1 MPFNLSVQPPHR
13 PRRRKSI
20 MLRLFGFLFTAG
32 VIVFLTVAAAAA
44 YILWQFSQDLP
55 DYEALANYEPKVM
68 SRLHANDGR
77 LIAEY
82 AREDRLYVPV
92 ETVPDLAVHAFISA
106 EDKNFFE
113 HGGIDLPAILRAV
126 IVNIQNYQAGRRLVG
141 ASTIT
146 QQVAKNFLLSS
157 ERSIERKVKEAML
170 AIRMER
176 AFDKPKIL
184 ELYLNE
190 IYFGMGSYG
199 IAAASLNY
207 FAKELH
213 EMEIHEAAYLA
224 ALPKAPNNY
233 HPFRDTER
241 AIARRNW
248 VIDQMQDNGYVTA
261 EQAEAAKA
269 KGLSVTPRPFR
280 GNTFAG
286 EYFAEEVRR
295 TLATRYGEEGLY
307 GGGLSVRTTLDPDL
321 QVQARKALREGLVA
335 YDRRHGWRGA
345 VDTIDVAGDWGKVL
359 AERDVPGDIE
369 PWRLAVILEVSEDK
383 AVAGLRPTRTRS
395 AGLADERRQ
404 VTIPFAEIEWA
415 REQVMKRGVGQPGPK
430 VSAATEVLS
439 VGDIVYIAPPKAG
452 DEETAQ
458 DEQAAQDE
466 QTAQARDAEV
476 KEIAGH
482 RVRPDAREGW
492 RLMQIPEVGGAL
504 TVMDPHT
511 GRVLAHV
518 GGFSFDLSQFDRGIQ
533 ALRQPGSAFKP
544 FVYTAALD
552 NGYTPSSIVLDA
564 PIAIE
569 QEGEQGLWR
578 PKNYGDKFYGPST
591 LRLGVE
597 KSRNLMTVRLAQDVG
612 MPIIEEYARRFGIYD
627 DLLPVL
633 SMALGAGETSLMRM
647 VAAYSMLVNGG
658 NRITPTLIDRIQ
670 NRYGETIWRHDQ
682 RECAGCDAEA
692 WLGQNEPELIDNR
705 ERVIDAMTAYQVVSI
720 LEGVVKR
727 GTGYRAKKI
736 GKPVAGKTGTTNEEK
751 DAWFIGFAPDLAA
764 GVFVGFDTPQ
774 PMGRGETGGGVASPI
789 FTDFMQSALA
799 DKPAVP
805 FRQPEGIKLIRV
817 NAKTGLRAQDGDQDV
832 IMEAFK
838 PGNEPPDPF
847 SYVGYP
853 SAFAPGSE
861 GENPRPE
868 AGGLY

>member
-1 MPFNLSVQPPHR
+1 MPFNLSVQPPQR

-32 VIVFLTVAAAAA
+32 VIVFLAGSAVAA
-44 YILWQFSQDLP
+44 YVLWQFSQDLP

-68 SRLHANDGR
+68 TRLHANDGR

-82 AREDRLYVPV
+82 AREERLYVPV
-92 ETVPDLAVHAFISA
+92 ETVPDMVVTAFLSA

-113 HGGIDLPAILRAV
+113 HGGIDLPSIMRAV
-126 IVNIQNYQAGRRLVG
+126 VVNIQNYRAGRRLVG

-146 QQVAKNFLLSS
+146 QQVAKNFLLSN
-157 ERSIERKVKEAML
+157 ERSLERKVKEAML

-176 AFDKPKIL
+176 AFDKGKIL

-207 FAKELH
+207 FGKELH
-213 EMEIHEAAYLA
+213 ELEVHEAAYLA

-241 AIARRNW
+241 AIGRRNW
-248 VIDQMQDNGYVTA
+248 VIDQMQENGHITA

-269 KGLSVTPRPFR
+269 RGLEVNPRPFR
-280 GNTFAG
+280 GNVFAG

-295 TLATRYGEEGLY
+295 TLVARYGEEGLY
-307 GGGLSVRTTLDPDL
+307 GGGLSVRTTLDPEL
-321 QVQARKALREGLVA
+321 QVMARKALREGLVA
-335 YDRRHGWRGA
+335 YDRRHGYRGP
-345 VDTIDVAGDWGKVL
+345 VNTIDPSGDWGEKL
-359 AERDVPGDIE
+359 AELDVLGDIE
-369 PWRLAVILEVSEDK
+369 PWRMAVVLEVSDEQ
-383 AVAGLRPTRTRS
+383 AVAGLRPRRTRTG
-395 AGLADERRQ
+395 ALEEMRRT
-404 VTIPFAEIEWA
+404 VSVPFEEIEWA
-415 REQVMKRGVGQPGPK
+415 RPQVQKGDVRTRGAK
-430 VSAATEVLS
+430 VSSATEVLS
-439 VGDIVYIAPPKAG
+439 VGDVVYLAPPQAG
-452 DEETAQ
+452 DEAESA
-458 DEQAAQDE
+458 EGEAAE
-466 QTAQARDAEV
+466 GEAAEV
-476 KEIAGH
+476 KEIAGF
-482 RVRPDAREGW
+482 RVRPGAKDGW
-492 RLMQIPEVGGAL
+492 RLMQVPEVGGAL

-518 GGFSFDLSQFDRGIQ
+518 GGFSFDKSQFDRGIQ

-544 FVYTAALD
+544 FVYAAALD

-569 QEGEQGLWR
+569 QPGEQGLWR
-578 PKNYGDKFYGPST
+578 PKNYGDRFYGPST
-591 LRLGVE
+591 LRLGIE

-612 MPIIEEYARRFGIYD
+612 MPIIREYARRFGVYE
-627 DLLPVL
+627 DLMPVL
-633 SMALGAGETSLMRM
+633 SMALGAGETTLMRM
-647 VAAYSMLVNGG
+647 VAGYSMLVNGG
-658 NRITPTLIDRIQ
+658 NKITPTMIDRIQ
-670 NRYGETIWRHDQ
+670 NRYGETIWKHDQ
-682 RECAGCDAEA
+682 RECVRCQAEA
-692 WLGQNEPELIDNR
+692 WLGQDEPRLIDNR
-705 ERVIDAMTAYQVVSI
+705 ERVIDAMTAYQMVSI

-727 GTGYRAKKI
+727 GTGYRAQKV
-736 GKPVAGKTGTTNEEK
+736 GKPVAGKTGTTNDER
-751 DAWFIGFAPDLAA
+751 DAWFVGFAPDMAA

-789 FTDFMQSALA
+789 FTDFMQMALA

-805 FRQPEGIKLIRV
+805 FRAPEGIKLIRV
-817 NAKTGLRAQDGDQDV
+817 NAKTGLRAQAGDENV

-853 SAFAPGSE
+853 SAFAPGAE
-861 GENPRPE
+861 GEGPRPE

>member
-1 MPFNLSVQPPHR
+1 MPFNLSMQPPQR
-13 PRRRKSI
+13 PKRRKSI

-32 VIVFLTVAAAAA
+32 VIVFLAVAGVAA

-68 SRLHANDGR
+68 TRLHANDGR

-82 AREDRLYVPV
+82 AREERLYVPV
-92 ETVPDLAVHAFISA
+92 ETVPDVAVNAFLSA

-113 HGGIDLPAILRAV
+113 HGGIDLPAIMRAV
-126 IVNIQNYQAGRRLVG
+126 VTNIRNYMNNRRLVG

-146 QQVAKNFLLSS
+146 QQVAKNFLLSN
-157 ERSIERKVKEAML
+157 ERSLERKIKEAML

-176 AFDKPKIL
+176 AFDKGKIL

-207 FAKELH
+207 FGKELH
-213 EMEIHEAAYLA
+213 ELEIHEAAYLA

-248 VIDQMQDNGYVTA
+248 VIDQMRENGHITA
-261 EQAEAAKA
+261 EQADAAQA
-269 KGLSVTPRPFR
+269 RGLEVNPRPFR
-280 GNTFAG
+280 GNVFAG

-295 TLATRYGEEGLY
+295 TLVARYGEEGLY
-307 GGGLSVRTTLDPDL
+307 GGGLSVRTTLDPEL

-335 YDRRHGWRGA
+335 YDRRHGYRGPVA
-345 VDTIDVAGDWGKVL
+345 TIDPAGDWGAKL
-359 AERDVPGDIE
+359 AERDVLGDIE
-369 PWRLAVILEVSEDK
+369 PWRMAVVLEVTDEQ
-383 AVAGLRPTRTRS
+383 AVAGLRPRRTKTGDLEETRR
-395 AGLADERRQ
+395 E
-404 VTIPFAEIEWA
+404 VTVPFAEIEWA
-415 REQVMKRGVGQPGPK
+415 REQVVKGDVRTRGPK
-430 VSAATEVLS
+430 VSSATEVLS
-439 VGDIVYIAPPKAG
+439 VGDVVYLAPPRAG
-452 DEETAQ
+452 EDADAAEG
-458 DEQAAQDE
+458 QA
-466 QTAQARDAEV
+466 AEV
-476 KEIAGH
+476 KEIGGF
-482 RVRPDAREGW
+482 RVRPGAADGW
-492 RLMQIPEVGGAL
+492 RLMQVPDVGGAL

-518 GGFSFDLSQFDRGIQ
+518 GGFSFDKSQFDRGIQ

-564 PIAIE
+564 PIAVE
-569 QEGEQGLWR
+569 QPGEQGLWR

-612 MPIIEEYARRFGIYD
+612 MPIIREYARRFGVYD
-627 DLLPVL
+627 DLMPVL

-647 VAAYSMLVNGG
+647 VAGYSMLVNGG

-670 NRYGETIWRHDQ
+670 NRYGETVWRHDQ
-682 RECAGCDAEA
+682 RECVGCQAEA
-692 WLGQNEPELIDNR
+692 WLEQDEPELIDNR
-705 ERVIDAMTAYQVVSI
+705 ERVVDAMTAYQMVSI

-736 GKPVAGKTGTTNEEK
+736 GKPVAGKTGTTNDEK
-751 DAWFIGFAPDLAA
+751 DAWFIGFTPDLAA
-764 GVFVGFDTPQ
+764 GVFVGFDTPT

-789 FTDFMQSALA
+789 FTDFMQMALE
-799 DKPAVP
+799 DEPAVP
-805 FRQPEGIKLIRV
+805 FRAPEGIKLIRV
-817 NAKTGLRAQDGDQDV
+817 NAKTGLRAQPEDENV

-853 SAFAPGSE
+853 SAFAPGAE

>member
-1 MPFNLSVQPPHR
+1 MSFNLRTQPAGR
-13 PRRRKSI
+13 PKRRKSL

-32 VIVFLTVAAAAA
+32 VIVFLAASAGAA
-44 YILWQFSQDLP
+44 YILWQLSAQLP
-55 DYEALANYEPKVM
+55 DYEVLADYEPKVM
-68 SRLHANDGR
+68 TRLHANDGR

-82 AREDRLYVPV
+82 AREERIYVPV
-92 ETVPDLAVHAFISA
+92 ETVPDMAVHAFLSA

-113 HGGIDLPAILRAV
+113 HGGIDIPAIMRAV
-126 IVNIQNYQAGRRLVG
+126 VTNIRNYMDGQRLVG

-146 QQVAKNFLLSS
+146 QQVAKNFLLSN
-157 ERSIERKVKEAML
+157 ERSLTRKIKEAML

-176 AFDKPKIL
+176 TFDKAKIL

-207 FAKELH
+207 FGKELH
-213 EMEIHEAAYLA
+213 ELDIHEAAYLA

-233 HPFRDTER
+233 HPFRDTSR

-248 VIDQMQDNGYVTA
+248 VIGQMQENGYITA
-261 EQAEAAKA
+261 EQADAAK
-269 KGLSVTPRPFR
+269 GRSLEVDPRPFR
-280 GNTFAG
+280 GSVFAG

-295 TLATRYGEEGLY
+295 TLVTRYEEKGLY
-307 GGGLSVRTTLDPDL
+307 SGGLSVRTTLDPDL
-321 QVQARKALREGLVA
+321 QVKARKALRKGLVA
-335 YDRRHGWRGA
+335 YDRRHGWRGPEA
-345 VDTIDVAGDWGKVL
+345 TIEPTGDWGKKL
-359 AERDVPGDIE
+359 AEREVYRDIE
-369 PWRLAVILEVSEDK
+369 PWQLSVILEVTDDK
-383 AVAGLRPTRTRS
+383 AVAGLRPRRTNSGELRK
-395 AGLADERRQ
+395 ERRT
-404 VTIPFAEIEWA
+404 VTLPFDEIKWA
-415 REQVMKRGVGQPGPK
+415 REQVMKGDVGVRGPEVD
-430 VSAATEVLS
+430 AATDVLS
-439 VGDIVYIAPPKAG
+439 VGDVVYVAPPAA
-452 DEETAQ
+452 EAETA
-458 DEQAAQDE
+458 ETEEAS
-466 QTAQARDAEV
+466 AEV
-476 KEIAGH
+476 KTVAGH
-482 RVRPDAREGW
+482 RVRPGAETGW
-492 RLMQIPEVGGAL
+492 RLMQVPEVNGAI

-518 GGFSFDLSQFDRGIQ
+518 GGFSFDRSQFDRGIQ

-564 PIAIE
+564 PIAVEQPGE
-569 QEGEQGLWR
+569 QELWR

-612 MPIIEEYARRFGIYD
+612 MPIIREYARRFGIYEE
-627 DLLPVL
+627 LLPVL

-647 VAAYSMLVNGG
+647 VAGYSMLVNGG
-658 NRITPTLIDRIQ
+658 NRITPTMIDRIQ
-670 NRYGETIWRHDQ
+670 NRYGETVWKHDQ
-682 RECAGCDAEA
+682 RECVGCDAEA
-692 WLGQNEPELIDNR
+692 WLGQSEPELIDNR
-705 ERVIDAMTAYQVVSI
+705 DRVVDRMTAFQMVSI
-720 LEGVVKR
+720 LQGVVER
-727 GTGYRAKKI
+727 GTGRTAQKL

-751 DAWFIGFAPDLAA
+751 DAWFIGFTPDLAA

-774 PMGRGETGGGVASPI
+774 PMGRGETGGGVAAPI
-789 FTDFMQSALA
+789 FTDFMQMALK
-799 DKPAVP
+799 DETAVP
-805 FRQPEGIKLIRV
+805 FRAPEGIKLIRV
-817 NAKTGLRAQDGDQDV
+817 NAKTGLRAQPGDENV

-853 SAFAPGSE
+853 SAFAPGAE
-861 GENPRPE
+861 GERRRPE

>member
-1 MPFNLSVQPPHR
+1 MPLNLSLKPAQPK
-13 PRRRKSI
+13 RRKSI
-20 MLRLFGFLFTAG
+20 VLRLLGFLFTAG
-32 VIVFLTVAAAAA
+32 VIVFLTGAAIAA

-55 DYEALANYEPKVM
+55 DYEVLANYEPKVM
-68 SRLHANDGR
+68 TRLHANDGR

-82 AREDRLYVPV
+82 AREERLYVPV
-92 ETVPDLAVHAFISA
+92 ETVPDVAVHAFLSA

-113 HGGIDLPAILRAV
+113 HGGIDVPAIMRAV
-126 IVNIQNYQAGRRLVG
+126 VTNIRNYMKGRRMVG

-157 ERSIERKVKEAML
+157 ERSLERKVKEAML

-176 AFDKPKIL
+176 AFDKNKIL

-207 FAKELH
+207 YAKELH
-213 EMEIHEAAYLA
+213 ELEIHEAAYLA

-241 AIARRNW
+241 AIGRRNW
-248 VIDQMQDNGYVTA
+248 VIGQMRDNGYISA

-269 KGLSVTPRPFR
+269 RKLEVNPRPFR
-280 GNTFAG
+280 GNVFAG

-295 TLATRYGEEGLY
+295 TLVARYGEGGLY
-307 GGGLSVRTTLDPDL
+307 GGGLSVRTTLDPEL
-321 QVQARKALREGLVA
+321 QVMARKALREGLVA
-335 YDRRHGWRGA
+335 YDRRHGYRGP
-345 VDTIDVAGDWGKVL
+345 VDTIDVSNEWDKTL
-359 AERDVPGDIE
+359 AELEGLGDVE
-369 PWRLAVILEVSEDK
+369 PWRMAVILEVTDES
-383 AVAGLRPTRTRS
+383 AVAGLRPRRTGPGEVES
-395 AGLADERRQ
+395 APRT
-404 VTIPFAEIEWA
+404 VTVPFEKIKWA
-415 REQVMKRGVGQPGPK
+415 RKQVIRGEVRKRGPK
-430 VSAATEVLS
+430 VSSAKDVLN
-439 VGDIVYIAPPKAG
+439 VGDVVYLAPPEAD
-452 DEETAQ
+452 DEAETAEA
-458 DEQAAQDE
+458 DA
-466 QTAQARDAEV
+466 AEV
-476 KEIAGH
+476 KQVAGF
-482 RVRPDAREGW
+482 RVRPGAEDGW
-492 RLMQIPEVGGAL
+492 RLMQVPEVGGAL
-504 TVMDPHT
+504 TVMAPHT

-518 GGFSFDLSQFDRGIQ
+518 GGFSFDKSQFDRGIQ

-569 QEGEQGLWR
+569 QPGEQGLWR

-612 MPIIEEYARRFGIYD
+612 MPIIREYARRFGIYD
-627 DLLPVL
+627 DLMPVL

-647 VAAYSMLVNGG
+647 VAGYSMLVNGG
-658 NRITPTLIDRIQ
+658 KRITPTMIDRIQ

-682 RECAGCDAEA
+682 RECVGCRAQA
-692 WLGQNEPELIDNR
+692 WLEQDEPELIDKR
-705 ERVIDAMTAYQVVSI
+705 KRIIDAMTAYQMVSI

-727 GTGYRAKKI
+727 GTGRHARKI

-751 DAWFIGFAPDLAA
+751 DAWFIGFNPDLAA
-764 GVFVGFDTPQ
+764 GVFVGFDTPT
-774 PMGRGETGGGVASPI
+774 PMGRGETGGGVAAPI
-789 FTDFMQSALA
+789 FTDFMQKALE

-805 FRQPEGIKLIRV
+805 FRAPEGIKLIRV
-817 NAKTGLRAQDGDQDV
+817 NAKTGLRAQSDEEDV

-853 SAFAPGSE
+853 SAFTPDAE
-861 GENPRPE
+861 GDGPRPE

>member
-1 MPFNLSVQPPHR
+1 MPFNLSMQPPQR
-13 PRRRKSI
+13 PKRRKSI

-32 VIVFLTVAAAAA
+32 VIVFLAVAGVAA

-68 SRLHANDGR
+68 TRLHANDGR

-82 AREDRLYVPV
+82 AREERLYVPV
-92 ETVPDLAVHAFISA
+92 ETVPDVAVNAFLSA

-113 HGGIDLPAILRAV
+113 HGGIDLPAIMRAV
-126 IVNIQNYQAGRRLVG
+126 VTNIRNYMNNRRLVG

-146 QQVAKNFLLSS
+146 QQVAKNFLLSN
-157 ERSIERKVKEAML
+157 ERSLERKIKEAML

-176 AFDKPKIL
+176 AFDKGKIL

-207 FAKELH
+207 FGKELH
-213 EMEIHEAAYLA
+213 ELEIHEAAYLA

-248 VIDQMQDNGYVTA
+248 VIDQMRENGHITA
-261 EQAEAAKA
+261 EQADAAQA
-269 KGLSVTPRPFR
+269 RGLEVNPRPFR
-280 GNTFAG
+280 GNVFAG

-295 TLATRYGEEGLY
+295 TLVARYGEEGLY
-307 GGGLSVRTTLDPDL
+307 GGGLSVRTTLDPEL

-335 YDRRHGWRGA
+335 YDRRHGYRGPVA
-345 VDTIDVAGDWGKVL
+345 TIDPAGDWGAKL
-359 AERDVPGDIE
+359 AERDVLGDIE
-369 PWRLAVILEVSEDK
+369 PWRMAVVLEVTDEQ
-383 AVAGLRPTRTRS
+383 AVAGLRPRRTKTGDLEETRR
-395 AGLADERRQ
+395 E
-404 VTIPFAEIEWA
+404 VTVPFAEIEWA
-415 REQVMKRGVGQPGPK
+415 REQVVKGDVRTRGPK
-430 VSAATEVLS
+430 VGSATEVLS
-439 VGDIVYIAPPKAG
+439 VGDVVYLAPPRAG
-452 DEETAQ
+452 EDA
-458 DEQAAQDE
+458 DAAE
-466 QTAQARDAEV
+466 GEAAEV
-476 KEIAGH
+476 REIGGF
-482 RVRPDAREGW
+482 RVRPGAADGW
-492 RLMQIPEVGGAL
+492 RLMQVPDVGGAL

-518 GGFSFDLSQFDRGIQ
+518 GGFSFDKSQFDRGIQ

-564 PIAIE
+564 PIAVE
-569 QEGEQGLWR
+569 QPGEQGLWR

-612 MPIIEEYARRFGIYD
+612 MPIIREYARRFGVYD
-627 DLLPVL
+627 DLMPVL

-647 VAAYSMLVNGG
+647 VAGYSMLVNGG

-670 NRYGETIWRHDQ
+670 NRYGETVWRHDQ
-682 RECAGCDAEA
+682 RECVGCQAEA
-692 WLGQNEPELIDNR
+692 WLEQDEPELIDNR
-705 ERVIDAMTAYQVVSI
+705 ERVVDAMTAYQMVSI

-736 GKPVAGKTGTTNEEK
+736 GKPVAGKTGTTNDEK
-751 DAWFIGFAPDLAA
+751 DAWFIGFTPDLAA
-764 GVFVGFDTPQ
+764 GVFVGFDTPT

-789 FTDFMQSALA
+789 FTDFMQMALE
-799 DKPAVP
+799 DEPAVP
-805 FRQPEGIKLIRV
+805 FRAPEGIKLIRV
-817 NAKTGLRAQDGDQDV
+817 NAKTGLRAQPEDENV

-853 SAFAPGSE
+853 SAFAPGAE

>member
-1 MPFNLSVQPPHR
+1 MPFNLSVSPPR
-13 PRRRKSI
+13 KPKRRKSF

-32 VIVFLTVAAAAA
+32 VIVFLAVSAGTA
-44 YILWQFSQDLP
+44 YILWTYSQDLP
-55 DYEALANYEPKVM
+55 DYEALANYEPKVL

-82 AREDRLYVPV
+82 AREERLYVPI
-92 ETVPDLAVHAFISA
+92 ETVPGRVVSAFLSA
-106 EDKNFFE
+106 EDKNFYE
-113 HGGIDLPAILRAV
+113 HGGIDVAAIFRAALVNLR
-126 IVNIQNYQAGRRLVG
+126 NYQSGRRLVG

-146 QQVAKNFLLSS
+146 QQVAKNFLLTN
-157 ERSIERKVKEAML
+157 ERSIERKIKEAML
-170 AIRMER
+170 AIRMEH
-176 AFDKPKIL
+176 AFEKGKIL

-190 IYFGMGSYG
+190 IYFGIGSYG

-207 FAKELH
+207 FGKELH
-213 EMEIHEAAYLA
+213 ELQVHEAAYLA

-233 HPFRDTER
+233 HPFRDTDR
-241 AIARRNW
+241 AISRRNW
-248 VIDQMQDNGYVTA
+248 VIDQMRDNGHITA

-269 KGLSVTPRPFR
+269 RGLSVNPSAFR

-295 TLATRYGEEGLY
+295 TLASRYGEEGLY
-307 GGGLSVRTTLDPDL
+307 GGGLSVRTTLDPEL
-321 QVQARKALREGLVA
+321 QVKARKALREGLVA

-345 VDTIDVAGDWGKVL
+345 LANVDVSGDWGSKL
-359 AERDVPGDIE
+359 AEQEVLSDIE
-369 PWRLAVILEVSEDK
+369 PWRLAVVLEVSDDS
-383 AVAGLRPTRTRS
+383 AVAGMRPRRTR
-395 AGLADERRQ
+395 AGTLDPERRK
-404 VTIPFAEIEWA
+404 VTIPFSEIEWA
-415 REQVMKRGVGQPGPK
+415 RKQVMKGEVGVRGPK
-430 VSAATEVLS
+430 VKSATEVLS
-439 VGDIVYIAPPKAG
+439 VGDVIYIAPPEAK
-452 DEETAQ
+452 EVTPE
-458 DEQAAQDE
+458 EQAADIK
-466 QTAQARDAEV
+466 T
-476 KEIAGH
+476 IAGYKVMPGRDH
-482 RVRPDAREGW
+482 GW
-492 RLMQIPEVGGAL
+492 RLMQVPEVGGAI

-518 GGFSFDLSQFDRGIQ
+518 GGFSFDKSQFDRGIQ

-569 QEGEQGLWR
+569 QPGEQGLWR

-612 MPIIEEYARRFGIYD
+612 MPIIREYARRFGIYD
-627 DLLPVL
+627 DMMPVL

-647 VAAYSMLVNGG
+647 VTAYSMLVNGG
-658 NRITPTLIDRIQ
+658 KKITPTMIDRIQ

-682 RECAGCDAEA
+682 RECVGCQAEA
-692 WLGQNEPELIDNR
+692 WLGQDEPELLDNR
-705 ERVIDAMTAYQVVSI
+705 ERVIDAMTAYQMVSI

-727 GTGYRAKKI
+727 GTGYRAKEV
-736 GKPVAGKTGTTNEEK
+736 GKPLGGKTGTTNEER
-751 DAWFIGFAPDLAA
+751 DAWFVGFAPDLAA
-764 GVFVGFDTPQ
+764 GVFVGFDNPK

-789 FTDFMQSALA
+789 FTEFMKMALS
-799 DKPAVP
+799 DKAAVP
-805 FRQPEGIKLIRV
+805 FRAPEGIKLIRV
-817 NAKTGLRAQDGDQDV
+817 NAKTGLRAQEGDENV

-853 SAFAPGSE
+853 SAFTPGAEDETRS
-861 GENPRPE
+861 PE

>member
-1 MPFNLSVQPPHR
+1 MPFNLTVSPPGR
-13 PRRRKSI
+13 PKRRKSF

-32 VIVFLTVAAAAA
+32 VIVFLAASAAAA
-44 YILWQFSQDLP
+44 YILWTFSQDLP
-55 DYEALANYEPKVM
+55 DYEALANYQPKVL

-82 AREDRLYVPV
+82 AREERLYVPI
-92 ETVPDLAVHAFISA
+92 ETVPERVVSAFLSA
-106 EDKNFFE
+106 EDKNFYE
-113 HGGIDLPAILRAV
+113 HGGIDIAAIFRAALVNLR
-126 IVNIQNYQAGRRLVG
+126 NYQAGRRLVG

-146 QQVAKNFLLSS
+146 QQVAKNFLLSN
-157 ERSIERKVKEAML
+157 ERSIERKIKEAML

-176 AFDKPKIL
+176 AFDKGKIL

-207 FAKELH
+207 FGKELH
-213 EMEIHEAAYLA
+213 ELQVHESAYLA

-248 VIDQMQDNGYVTA
+248 VIEQMRDNGYISA
-261 EQAEAAKA
+261 EQAETAKA
-269 KGLSVTPRPFR
+269 KDLSVNPRPFR

-295 TLATRYGEEGLY
+295 TLAARYGEEGLY
-307 GGGLSVRTTLDPDL
+307 GGGLSVRTTLDPEL
-321 QVQARKALREGLVA
+321 QVQARKALRDGLVA

-345 VDTIDVAGDWGKVL
+345 IDNINIAGDWGEAL
-359 AERDVPGDIE
+359 AEKDVLRDIE
-369 PWRLAVILEVSEDK
+369 PWRMALVLEVSDDK
-383 AVAGLRPTRTRS
+383 AVAGLRPSRNR
-395 AGLADERRQ
+395 AGQLAPGRRK
-404 VTIPFAEIEWA
+404 VTIPFSEIEWA
-415 REQVMKRGVGQPGPK
+415 RKQVMKGDVGVRGPK
-430 VSAATEVLS
+430 VKSATEVLS
-439 VGDIVYIAPPKAG
+439 VGDVIYVAPPSAP
-452 DEETAQ
+452 EEGEEAI
-458 DEQAAQDE
+458 
-466 QTAQARDAEV
+466 AEGI
-476 KEIAGH
+476 KTIAGY
-482 RVRPDAREGW
+482 RVMPGRDEGW
-492 RLMQIPEVGGAL
+492 RLMQVPEVGGAI

-518 GGFSFDLSQFDRGIQ
+518 GGFSFDKSQFDRGIQ

-544 FVYTAALD
+544 FVYAAALD

-569 QEGEQGLWR
+569 QAGEQGLWR

-612 MPIIEEYARRFGIYD
+612 MPIIREYARRFGLYD
-627 DLLPVL
+627 DLMPVL

-647 VAAYSMLVNGG
+647 VAGYSMLANGG
-658 NRITPTLIDRIQ
+658 RKITPTLIDRIQ
-670 NRYGETIWRHDQ
+670 NRYGETIWRHDK
-682 RECAGCDAEA
+682 RECVGCEAEA
-692 WLGQNEPELIDNR
+692 WLGQDEPQLIDNR
-705 ERVIDAMTAYQVVSI
+705 DRVIDAMTAYQVVSI

-764 GVFVGFDTPQ
+764 GVFVGFDTPR

-789 FTDFMQSALA
+789 FTDFMQMALE
-799 DKPAVP
+799 DRSAVP

-817 NAKTGLRAQDGDQDV
+817 NAKTGLRAQEGDENV

-853 SAFAPGSE
+853 SAFTPGAEDDS
-861 GENPRPE
+861 PSPE

>member
-1 MPFNLSVQPPHR
+1 MPFNLSMQPPQR
-13 PRRRKSI
+13 PKRRKSI

-32 VIVFLTVAAAAA
+32 VIVFLAVAGVAA

-68 SRLHANDGR
+68 TRLHANDGR

-82 AREDRLYVPV
+82 AREERLYVPV
-92 ETVPDLAVHAFISA
+92 ETVPDVAVNAFLSA

-113 HGGIDLPAILRAV
+113 HGGIDLPAIMRAV
-126 IVNIQNYQAGRRLVG
+126 VTNIRNYMNNRRLVG

-146 QQVAKNFLLSS
+146 QQVAKNFLLSN
-157 ERSIERKVKEAML
+157 ERSLERKIKEAML

-176 AFDKPKIL
+176 AFDKGKIL

-190 IYFGMGSYG
+190 IYFGLGSYG

-207 FAKELH
+207 FGKELH
-213 EMEIHEAAYLA
+213 ELEIHEAAYLA

-248 VIDQMQDNGYVTA
+248 VIDQMRENGHITA
-261 EQAEAAKA
+261 EQADAAQA
-269 KGLSVTPRPFR
+269 RGLEVNPRPFR
-280 GNTFAG
+280 GNVFAG

-295 TLATRYGEEGLY
+295 TLVARYGEEGLY
-307 GGGLSVRTTLDPDL
+307 GGGLSVRTTLDPEL

-335 YDRRHGWRGA
+335 YDRRHGYRGPVA
-345 VDTIDVAGDWGKVL
+345 TIDPAGDWGAKL
-359 AERDVPGDIE
+359 AERDVLGDIE
-369 PWRLAVILEVSEDK
+369 PWRMAVVLEVTDEQ
-383 AVAGLRPTRTRS
+383 AVAGLRPRRTKTGDLEETRR
-395 AGLADERRQ
+395 E
-404 VTIPFAEIEWA
+404 VTVPFAEIEWA
-415 REQVMKRGVGQPGPK
+415 REQVVKGDVRTRGPK
-430 VSAATEVLS
+430 VSSATEVLS
-439 VGDIVYIAPPKAG
+439 VGDVVYLAPPRAG
-452 DEETAQ
+452 EDA
-458 DEQAAQDE
+458 DAAE
-466 QTAQARDAEV
+466 GEAAEV
-476 KEIAGH
+476 REIGGF
-482 RVRPDAREGW
+482 RVRPGAADGW
-492 RLMQIPEVGGAL
+492 RLMQVPDVGGAL

-518 GGFSFDLSQFDRGIQ
+518 GGFSFDKSQFDRGIQ

-564 PIAIE
+564 PIAVE
-569 QEGEQGLWR
+569 QPGEQGLWR

-612 MPIIEEYARRFGIYD
+612 MPIIREYARRFGVYD
-627 DLLPVL
+627 DLMPVL

-647 VAAYSMLVNGG
+647 VAGYSMLVNGG

-670 NRYGETIWRHDQ
+670 NRYGETVWRHDQ
-682 RECAGCDAEA
+682 RECVGCQAEA
-692 WLGQNEPELIDNR
+692 WLEQDEPELIDNR
-705 ERVIDAMTAYQVVSI
+705 ERVVDAMTAYQMVSI

-736 GKPVAGKTGTTNEEK
+736 GKPVAGKTGTTNDEK
-751 DAWFIGFAPDLAA
+751 DAWFIGFTPDLAA
-764 GVFVGFDTPQ
+764 GVFVGFDTPT

-789 FTDFMQSALA
+789 FTDFMQMALE
-799 DKPAVP
+799 DEPAVP
-805 FRQPEGIKLIRV
+805 FRAPEGIKLIRV
-817 NAKTGLRAQDGDQDV
+817 NAKTGLRAQPEDENV

-853 SAFAPGSE
+853 SAFAPGAE

>member
-1 MPFNLSVQPPHR
+1 MPFNLSMQPPQR
-13 PRRRKSI
+13 PKRRKSI

-32 VIVFLTVAAAAA
+32 VIVFLAVAGVAA

-68 SRLHANDGR
+68 TRLHANDGR

-82 AREDRLYVPV
+82 AREERLYVPV
-92 ETVPDLAVHAFISA
+92 ETVPDVAVNAFLSA

-113 HGGIDLPAILRAV
+113 HGGIDLPAIMRAV
-126 IVNIQNYQAGRRLVG
+126 VTNIRNYMNNRRLVG

-146 QQVAKNFLLSS
+146 QQVAKNFLLSN
-157 ERSIERKVKEAML
+157 ERSLERKIKEAML

-176 AFDKPKIL
+176 AFDKGKIL

-207 FAKELH
+207 FGKELH
-213 EMEIHEAAYLA
+213 ELEIHEAAYLA

-248 VIDQMQDNGYVTA
+248 VIDQMRENGHITA
-261 EQAEAAKA
+261 EQADAAQA
-269 KGLSVTPRPFR
+269 RGLEVNPRPFR
-280 GNTFAG
+280 GNVFAG

-295 TLATRYGEEGLY
+295 TLVARYGEEGLY
-307 GGGLSVRTTLDPDL
+307 GGGLSVRTTLDPEL

-335 YDRRHGWRGA
+335 YDRRHGYRGPVA
-345 VDTIDVAGDWGKVL
+345 TIDPSGDWGAKL
-359 AERDVPGDIE
+359 AERDVLGDIE
-369 PWRLAVILEVSEDK
+369 PWRMAVVLEVTDEQ
-383 AVAGLRPTRTRS
+383 AVAGLRPRRTKTGDLEETRR
-395 AGLADERRQ
+395 E
-404 VTIPFAEIEWA
+404 VTVPFAEIEWA
-415 REQVMKRGVGQPGPK
+415 REQVVKGDVRTRGPK
-430 VSAATEVLS
+430 VSSATEVLS
-439 VGDIVYIAPPKAG
+439 VGDVVYLAPPRAG
-452 DEETAQ
+452 EDA
-458 DEQAAQDE
+458 DAAE
-466 QTAQARDAEV
+466 GEAAEV
-476 KEIAGH
+476 REIGGF
-482 RVRPDAREGW
+482 RVRPGAADGW
-492 RLMQIPEVGGAL
+492 RLMQVPDVGGAL

-518 GGFSFDLSQFDRGIQ
+518 GGFSFDKSQFDRGIQ

-564 PIAIE
+564 PIAVE
-569 QEGEQGLWR
+569 QPGEQGLWR

-612 MPIIEEYARRFGIYD
+612 MPIIREYARRFGVYD
-627 DLLPVL
+627 DLMPVL

-647 VAAYSMLVNGG
+647 VAGYSMLVNGG

-670 NRYGETIWRHDQ
+670 NRYGETVWRHDQ
-682 RECAGCDAEA
+682 RECVGCQAEA
-692 WLGQNEPELIDNR
+692 WLEQDEPELIDNR
-705 ERVIDAMTAYQVVSI
+705 ERVVDAMTAYQMVSI

-736 GKPVAGKTGTTNEEK
+736 GKPVAGKTGTTNDEK
-751 DAWFIGFAPDLAA
+751 DAWFIGFTPDLAA
-764 GVFVGFDTPQ
+764 GVFVGFDTPT

-789 FTDFMQSALA
+789 FTDFMQMALE
-799 DKPAVP
+799 DEPAVP
-805 FRQPEGIKLIRV
+805 FRAPEGIKLIRV
-817 NAKTGLRAQDGDQDV
+817 NAKTGLRAQPEDENV

-853 SAFAPGSE
+853 SAFAPGAE

>member
-1 MPFNLSVQPPHR
+1 MPFNLSMQPPQR
-13 PRRRKSI
+13 PKRRKSI

-32 VIVFLTVAAAAA
+32 VIVFLAVAGVAA

-68 SRLHANDGR
+68 TRLHANDGR

-82 AREDRLYVPV
+82 AREERLYVPV
-92 ETVPDLAVHAFISA
+92 ETVPDVAVNAFLSA

-113 HGGIDLPAILRAV
+113 HGGIDLPAIMRAV
-126 IVNIQNYQAGRRLVG
+126 VTNIRNYMNNRRLVG

-146 QQVAKNFLLSS
+146 QQVAKNFLLSN
-157 ERSIERKVKEAML
+157 ERSLERKIKEAML

-176 AFDKPKIL
+176 AFDKGKIL

-207 FAKELH
+207 FGKELH
-213 EMEIHEAAYLA
+213 ELEIHEAAYLA

-248 VIDQMQDNGYVTA
+248 VIDQMRENGHITA
-261 EQAEAAKA
+261 EQADAAQA
-269 KGLSVTPRPFR
+269 RGLEVNPRPFR
-280 GNTFAG
+280 GNVFAG

-295 TLATRYGEEGLY
+295 TLVARYGEEGLY
-307 GGGLSVRTTLDPDL
+307 GGGLSVRTTLDPEL

-335 YDRRHGWRGA
+335 YDRRHGYRGPVA
-345 VDTIDVAGDWGKVL
+345 TIDPAGDWGAKL
-359 AERDVPGDIE
+359 AERDVLGDIE
-369 PWRLAVILEVSEDK
+369 PWRMAVVLEVTDEQ
-383 AVAGLRPTRTRS
+383 AVAGLRPRRTKTGDLEETRR
-395 AGLADERRQ
+395 E
-404 VTIPFAEIEWA
+404 VTVPFAEIEWA
-415 REQVMKRGVGQPGPK
+415 REQVVKGDVRTRGPK
-430 VSAATEVLS
+430 VSSATEVLS
-439 VGDIVYIAPPKAG
+439 VGDVVYLAPPRDGEDADAAEG
-452 DEETAQ
+452 
-458 DEQAAQDE
+458 QAAK
-466 QTAQARDAEV
+466 V
-476 KEIAGH
+476 KEIGGF
-482 RVRPDAREGW
+482 RVRPGAADGW
-492 RLMQIPEVGGAL
+492 RLMQVPDVGGAL

-518 GGFSFDLSQFDRGIQ
+518 GGFSFDKSQFDRGIQ

-564 PIAIE
+564 PIAVE
-569 QEGEQGLWR
+569 QPGEQGLWR

-612 MPIIEEYARRFGIYD
+612 MPIIREYARRFGVYD
-627 DLLPVL
+627 DLMPVL

-647 VAAYSMLVNGG
+647 VAGYSMLVNGG

-670 NRYGETIWRHDQ
+670 NRYGETVWRHDQ
-682 RECAGCDAEA
+682 RECVGCQAEA
-692 WLGQNEPELIDNR
+692 WLEQDEPELIDNR
-705 ERVIDAMTAYQVVSI
+705 ERVVDAMTAYQMVSI

-736 GKPVAGKTGTTNEEK
+736 GKPVAGKTGTTNDEK
-751 DAWFIGFAPDLAA
+751 DAWFIGFTPDLAA
-764 GVFVGFDTPQ
+764 GVFVGFDTPT

-789 FTDFMQSALA
+789 FTDFMQMALE
-799 DKPAVP
+799 DEPAVP
-805 FRQPEGIKLIRV
+805 FRAPEGIKLIRV
-817 NAKTGLRAQDGDQDV
+817 NAKTGLRAQPEDENV

-853 SAFAPGSE
+853 SAFAPGAE

>member
-1 MPFNLSVQPPHR
+1 MPFNLSMQPPQR
-13 PRRRKSI
+13 PKRRKSI

-32 VIVFLTVAAAAA
+32 VIVFLAVAGVAA

-68 SRLHANDGR
+68 TRLHANDGR

-82 AREDRLYVPV
+82 AREERLYVPV
-92 ETVPDLAVHAFISA
+92 ETVPDVAVNAFLSA

-113 HGGIDLPAILRAV
+113 HGGIDLPAIMRAV
-126 IVNIQNYQAGRRLVG
+126 VTNIRNYMNNRRLVG

-146 QQVAKNFLLSS
+146 QQVAKNFLLSN
-157 ERSIERKVKEAML
+157 ERSLERKIKEAML

-176 AFDKPKIL
+176 AFDKGKIL

-207 FAKELH
+207 FGKELH
-213 EMEIHEAAYLA
+213 ELEIHEAAYLA

-248 VIDQMQDNGYVTA
+248 VIDQMRENGHITA
-261 EQAEAAKA
+261 EQADAAQA
-269 KGLSVTPRPFR
+269 RGLEVNPRPFR
-280 GNTFAG
+280 GNVFAG

-295 TLATRYGEEGLY
+295 TLVARYGEEGLY
-307 GGGLSVRTTLDPDL
+307 GGGLSVRTTLDPEL

-335 YDRRHGWRGA
+335 YDRRHGYRGPVA
-345 VDTIDVAGDWGKVL
+345 TIDPAGDWGAKL
-359 AERDVPGDIE
+359 AERDVLGDIE
-369 PWRLAVILEVSEDK
+369 PWRMAVVLEVTDEQ
-383 AVAGLRPTRTRS
+383 AVAGLRPRRTKTGDLEETRR
-395 AGLADERRQ
+395 E
-404 VTIPFAEIEWA
+404 VTVPFVEIEWA
-415 REQVMKRGVGQPGPK
+415 REQVVKGDVRTRGPK
-430 VSAATEVLS
+430 VSSATEVLS
-439 VGDIVYIAPPKAG
+439 VGDVVYLAPPRAG
-452 DEETAQ
+452 EDADAAEG
-458 DEQAAQDE
+458 QAAK
-466 QTAQARDAEV
+466 V
-476 KEIAGH
+476 KEIGGF
-482 RVRPDAREGW
+482 RVRPGAADGW
-492 RLMQIPEVGGAL
+492 RLMQVPDVGGAL

-518 GGFSFDLSQFDRGIQ
+518 GGFSFDKSQFDRGIQ

-564 PIAIE
+564 PIAVE
-569 QEGEQGLWR
+569 QPGEQGLWR

-612 MPIIEEYARRFGIYD
+612 MPIIREYARRFGVYD
-627 DLLPVL
+627 DLMPVL

-647 VAAYSMLVNGG
+647 VAGYSMLVNGG

-670 NRYGETIWRHDQ
+670 NRYGETVWRHDQ
-682 RECAGCDAEA
+682 RECVGCQAEA
-692 WLGQNEPELIDNR
+692 WLEQDEPELIDNR
-705 ERVIDAMTAYQVVSI
+705 ERVVDAMTAYQMVSI

-736 GKPVAGKTGTTNEEK
+736 GKPVAGKTGTTNDEK
-751 DAWFIGFAPDLAA
+751 DAWFIGFTPDLAA
-764 GVFVGFDTPQ
+764 GVFVGFDTPT

-789 FTDFMQSALA
+789 FTDFMQMALE
-799 DKPAVP
+799 DEPAVP
-805 FRQPEGIKLIRV
+805 FRAPEGIKLIRV
-817 NAKTGLRAQDGDQDV
+817 NAKTGLRAQPEDENV

-853 SAFAPGSE
+853 SAFAPGAE

>member
-1 MPFNLSVQPPHR
+1 MPFNLSMQPPQR
-13 PRRRKSI
+13 PKRRKSI

-32 VIVFLTVAAAAA
+32 VIVFLAVAGVAA

-68 SRLHANDGR
+68 TRLHANDGR

-82 AREDRLYVPV
+82 AREERLYVPV
-92 ETVPDLAVHAFISA
+92 ETVPDVAVNAFLSA

-113 HGGIDLPAILRAV
+113 HGGIDLPAIMRAV
-126 IVNIQNYQAGRRLVG
+126 VTNIRNYMNNRRLVG

-146 QQVAKNFLLSS
+146 QQVAKNFLLSN
-157 ERSIERKVKEAML
+157 ERSLERKIKEAML

-176 AFDKPKIL
+176 AFDKGKIL

-207 FAKELH
+207 FGKELH
-213 EMEIHEAAYLA
+213 ELEIHEAAYLA

-248 VIDQMQDNGYVTA
+248 VIDQMRENGHITA
-261 EQAEAAKA
+261 EQADAAQA
-269 KGLSVTPRPFR
+269 RGLEVNPRPFR
-280 GNTFAG
+280 GNVFAG

-295 TLATRYGEEGLY
+295 TLVARYGEEGLY
-307 GGGLSVRTTLDPDL
+307 GGGLSVRTTLDPEL

-335 YDRRHGWRGA
+335 YDRRHGYRGPVA
-345 VDTIDVAGDWGKVL
+345 TIDPAGDWGAKL
-359 AERDVPGDIE
+359 AERDVLGDIE
-369 PWRLAVILEVSEDK
+369 PWRMAVVLEVTDEQ
-383 AVAGLRPTRTRS
+383 AVAGLRPRRTKTGDLEETRR
-395 AGLADERRQ
+395 E
-404 VTIPFAEIEWA
+404 VTVPFAEIEWA
-415 REQVMKRGVGQPGPK
+415 REQVVKGDVRTRGPK
-430 VSAATEVLS
+430 VSSATEVLS
-439 VGDIVYIAPPKAG
+439 VGDVVYLAPPRAG
-452 DEETAQ
+452 EDA
-458 DEQAAQDE
+458 DAAE
-466 QTAQARDAEV
+466 GEAAEV
-476 KEIAGH
+476 REIGGF
-482 RVRPDAREGW
+482 RVRPGAADGW
-492 RLMQIPEVGGAL
+492 RLMQVPDVGGAL

-518 GGFSFDLSQFDRGIQ
+518 GGFSFDKSQFDRGIQ

-564 PIAIE
+564 PIAVE
-569 QEGEQGLWR
+569 QPGEQGLWR

-612 MPIIEEYARRFGIYD
+612 MPIIREYARRFGVYD
-627 DLLPVL
+627 DLMPVL

-647 VAAYSMLVNGG
+647 VAGYSMLVNGG

-670 NRYGETIWRHDQ
+670 NRYGETVWRHDQ
-682 RECAGCDAEA
+682 RECVGCQAEA
-692 WLGQNEPELIDNR
+692 WLEQDEPELIDNR
-705 ERVIDAMTAYQVVSI
+705 ERVVDAMTAYQMVSI

-736 GKPVAGKTGTTNEEK
+736 GKPVAGKTGTTNDEK
-751 DAWFIGFAPDLAA
+751 DAWFIGFTPDLAA
-764 GVFVGFDTPQ
+764 GVFVGFDTPT

-789 FTDFMQSALA
+789 FTDFMQMALE
-799 DKPAVP
+799 DEPAVP
-805 FRQPEGIKLIRV
+805 FRAPEGIKLIRV
-817 NAKTGLRAQDGDQDV
+817 NAKTGLRAQPEDENV

-853 SAFAPGSE
+853 SAFAPGAE

>member
-1 MPFNLSVQPPHR
+1 MPFTLRVRSPQR
-13 PRRRKSI
+13 PKRRKSI

-32 VIVFLTVAAAAA
+32 VIVFLVGSAAAA

-92 ETVPDLAVHAFISA
+92 ETVPDMAVHAFLSA

-113 HGGIDLPAILRAV
+113 HGGIDLPAIIRAT
-126 IVNIQNYQAGRRLVG
+126 ITNIRNYQAGRRLVG

-146 QQVAKNFLLSS
+146 QQVAKNFLLSN
-157 ERSIERKVKEAML
+157 ERSIERKIKEALL
-170 AIRMER
+170 AIRIER
-176 AFDKPKIL
+176 AFDKGKIL

-207 FAKELH
+207 FGKELH
-213 EMEIHEAAYLA
+213 ELEVHEAAYLA

-241 AIARRNW
+241 ALGRRNW
-248 VIDQMQDNGYVTA
+248 VIDQMRDNGYITA
-261 EQAEAAKA
+261 EQAETAKA
-269 KGLSVTPRPFR
+269 KGLSVNPRPFR
-280 GNTFAG
+280 GNVFAG

-295 TLATRYGEEGLY
+295 TLVTRYGEEGLY
-307 GGGLSVRTTLDPDL
+307 GGGLSVRTTLDPEL
-321 QVQARKALREGLVA
+321 QVMARAALRRGLVA
-335 YDRRHGWRGA
+335 YDRRHGWRGP
-345 VDTIDVAGDWGKVL
+345 VDNMELSGDWGAALADREVL
-359 AERDVPGDIE
+359 SDIE
-369 PWRLAVILEVSEDK
+369 PWRLAVILEVTDEK
-383 AVAGLRPTRTRS
+383 AIAGLRPRREPTGRI
-395 AGLADERRQ
+395 EEKRRQ
-404 VTIPFAEIEWA
+404 VNIPFEEIEWA
-415 REQVMKRGVGQPGPK
+415 RKQVMKGGVGRPGPK
-430 VSAATEVLS
+430 LNSPKDALSA
-439 VGDIVYIAPPKAG
+439 GDVVYVAPPEADSQAESSNDAG
-452 DEETAQ
+452 
-458 DEQAAQDE
+458 
-466 QTAQARDAEV
+466 
-476 KEIAGH
+476 EIERISGVE
-482 RVRPDAREGW
+482 VRPGASDGW
-492 RLMQIPEVGGAL
+492 RLMQVPEVGGAL

-518 GGFSFDLSQFDRGIQ
+518 GGFSFDKSQFDRGIQ

-544 FVYTAALD
+544 FVYAAALD

-569 QEGEQGLWR
+569 QPGEQGLWR

-612 MPIIEEYARRFGIYD
+612 MPIIREYARRFGIYD
-627 DLLPVL
+627 DLMPVL
-633 SMALGAGETSLMRM
+633 SMALGAGETSLMRL

-682 RECAGCDAEA
+682 RECMDCGAEA
-692 WLGQNEPELIDNR
+692 WLGQEEPELIDNR

-751 DAWFIGFAPDLAA
+751 DAWFLGFTPDLTA

-789 FTDFMQSALA
+789 FTDFMRMALA

-817 NAKTGLRAQDGDQDV
+817 NAKTGLRAQEGDQDV

-853 SAFAPGSE
+853 GAFAPGSE

>member
-1 MPFNLSVQPPHR
+1 
-13 PRRRKSI
+13 

-32 VIVFLTVAAAAA
+32 VIVFLVGAAGAA
-44 YILWQFSQDLP
+44 YILWMFSQELP
-55 DYEALANYEPKVM
+55 EYEVLANYEPEVM

-82 AREDRLYVPV
+82 AREERLYVPV
-92 ETVPDLAVHAFISA
+92 EAVPDVAIHAFVSA

-113 HGGIDLPAILRAV
+113 HGGIDIPAIFRAAL
-126 IVNIQNYQAGRRLVG
+126 VNIRNYQSGRRLVG

-157 ERSIERKVKEAML
+157 ERSFERKIKEAML
-170 AIRMER
+170 AIRIER
-176 AFDKPKIL
+176 TFDKSEIL

-207 FAKELH
+207 FNKELH
-213 EMEIHEAAYLA
+213 ELEVHEAAYLA

-233 HPFRDTER
+233 HPFDDTDR
-241 AIARRNW
+241 ALSRRNW
-248 VIDQMQDNGYVTA
+248 VIDQMHDNGYITA

-269 KGLSVTPRPFR
+269 KGLEVDSRPFR
-280 GNTFAG
+280 GNVFAG

-295 TLATRYGEEGLY
+295 TLVARYGEDTLY
-307 GGGLSVRTTLDPDL
+307 GGGLSVRTTLDPEL
-321 QVQARKALREGLVA
+321 QVMARKALREGLVA
-335 YDRRHGWRGA
+335 YDRRHGYRGP
-345 VDTIDVAGDWGKVL
+345 VDTMDVSGDWGRKL
-359 AERDVPGDIE
+359 AEREVLDDIE
-369 PWRLAVILEVSEDK
+369 PWRMAVILDVTEDK
-383 AVAGLRPTRTRS
+383 AEAGLRPSRS
-395 AGLADERRQ
+395 GNGGGEENRRR
-404 VTIPFAEIEWA
+404 VTIPFEEIEWA
-415 REQVMKRGVGQPGPK
+415 REQVMKDDVPARGPEVK
-430 VSAATEVLS
+430 SATEVLS
-439 VGDIVYIAPPKAG
+439 VGDVVYVAPPEAEAKDGEDA
-452 DEETAQ
+452 EPA
-458 DEQAAQDE
+458 
-466 QTAQARDAEV
+466 DAEV
-476 KEIAGH
+476 REIAGF
-482 RVRPDAREGW
+482 RVRPGAEDGW
-492 RLMQIPEVGGAL
+492 RLMQVPEVGGAL

-518 GGFSFDLSQFDRGIQ
+518 GGFSFDKSEFDRGIQ

-544 FVYTAALD
+544 FVYAAALD

-569 QEGEQGLWR
+569 QTGEQGLWR

-612 MPIIEEYARRFGIYD
+612 MPIIREYARRFEIYD
-627 DLLPVL
+627 DLKPVL

-647 VAAYSMLVNGG
+647 VAGYSMFVNGG
-658 NRITPTLIDRIQ
+658 NRIMPTLIDRIQ

-682 RECAGCDAEA
+682 RECEGCDAEA
-692 WLGQNEPELIDNR
+692 WLGQDEPELVDNR
-705 ERVIDAMTAYQVVSI
+705 ERVIDAMTAYQIVSI

-727 GTGYRAKKI
+727 GTGYRAKEI

-751 DAWFIGFAPDLAA
+751 DAWFVGFTPNLTA
-764 GVFVGFDTPQ
+764 GAFVGFDSPK

-789 FTDFMQSALA
+789 FVNFMEMALE
-799 DKPAVP
+799 DRPAVP
-805 FRQPEGIKLIRV
+805 FRVPEGIKLIRV
-817 NAKTGLRAQDGDQDV
+817 NAKTGLRAQEGDKDV

-853 SAFAPGSE
+853 NAFAPGSE
-861 GENPRPE
+861 NETRNPE

>member
-1 MPFNLSVQPPHR
+1 MPITLNVQSPHR
-13 PRRRKSI
+13 KKRRKSI

-32 VIVFLTVAAAAA
+32 VIVFLAGSAVAA
-44 YILWQFSQDLP
+44 YVLWQFSQDLP
-55 DYEALANYEPKVM
+55 DYEALANYEPKVTT
-68 SRLHANDGR
+68 RLHANDGR

-82 AREDRLYVPV
+82 AREERLYVPV
-92 ETVPDLAVHAFISA
+92 EVVPDVAIQAFLSA

-113 HGGIDLPAILRAV
+113 HGGIDIPAIMRAV
-126 IVNIQNYQAGRRLVG
+126 VVNIRNYQAGRRMVG

-146 QQVAKNFLLSS
+146 QQVAKNFLLSN
-157 ERSIERKVKEAML
+157 ERSIERKIKEAML

-176 AFDKPKIL
+176 AFDKGKIL

-207 FAKELH
+207 FGKELH
-213 EMEIHEAAYLA
+213 ELQVHEAAYLA

-241 AIARRNW
+241 AIGRRNW
-248 VIDQMQDNGYVTA
+248 VIGQMRENGYITA
-261 EQAEAAKA
+261 EQAEAAQA
-269 KGLSVTPRPFR
+269 RGLDVNPRPFR
-280 GNTFAG
+280 GNVFAG

-295 TLATRYGEEGLY
+295 TLVARYGEDGLY
-307 GGGLSVRTTLDPDL
+307 GGGLSVRTTLDPEL
-321 QVQARKALREGLVA
+321 QVMARKALREGLVA
-335 YDRRHGWRGA
+335 YDRRHGWRGP
-345 VDTIDVAGDWGKVL
+345 VTTIDPSGDWGNTL
-359 AERDVPGDIE
+359 AEQEVLSDIE
-369 PWRLAVILEVSEDK
+369 PWRLSVILEVSEDK
-383 AVAGLRPTRTRS
+383 AVAGLRPRRTKTG
-395 AGLADERRQ
+395 ALEDGRRT
-404 VTIPFAEIEWA
+404 VVIPFEEIAWA
-415 REQVMKRGVGQPGPK
+415 RKQVMKGDVGTRGPEIN
-430 VSAATEVLS
+430 AATEVLN
-439 VGDIVYIAPPKAG
+439 VGDVVYIAPPAP
-452 DEETAQ
+452 DEET
-458 DEQAAQDE
+458 EQGAEAAE
-466 QTAQARDAEV
+466 AV
-476 KEIAGH
+476 KQIAGF
-482 RVRPDAREGW
+482 RVRPDADSGW
-492 RLMQIPEVGGAL
+492 RLMQVPEVGGAM

-518 GGFSFDLSQFDRGIQ
+518 GGFSFDKSQFDRGIQ

-544 FVYTAALD
+544 FVYAAALD

-569 QEGEQGLWR
+569 QPGEQGLWR

-597 KSRNLMTVRLAQDVG
+597 KSRNLMTVRLAQDIG
-612 MPIIEEYARRFGIYD
+612 MPIIREYARRFGIYD
-627 DLLPVL
+627 DLMPVL

-647 VAAYSMLVNGG
+647 VAGYSMLVNGG

-670 NRYGETIWRHDQ
+670 NRYGETVWRHDQ
-682 RECAGCDAEA
+682 RECLGCDAEA

-705 ERVIDAMTAYQVVSI
+705 KRVIDAMTAYQVVSI

-751 DAWFIGFAPDLAA
+751 DAWFIGFAPDLTA
-764 GVFVGFDTPQ
+764 GVFVGFDTPK

-789 FTDFMQSALA
+789 FVDFMQTALE

-817 NAKTGLRAQDGDQDV
+817 NAKTGLRAQEGDENV

-861 GENPRPE
+861 AENPRPE

>member
-1 MPFNLSVQPPHR
+1 MPFNLSASPPR
-13 PRRRKSI
+13 KPKRRKSL

-32 VIVFLTVAAAAA
+32 VIVFLAASAGAA
-44 YILWQFSQDLP
+44 YILWTYSQDLP

-82 AREDRLYVPV
+82 AREERLYVPI
-92 ETVPDLAVHAFISA
+92 EAVPEMVISAFLSA
-106 EDKNFFE
+106 EDKNFYE
-113 HGGIDLPAILRAV
+113 HGGIDISAILRAAL
-126 IVNIQNYQAGRRLVG
+126 VNLRNYQAGRRLVG

-146 QQVAKNFLLSS
+146 QQVAKNFLLSN
-157 ERSIERKVKEAML
+157 ERSIERKIKEAML

-176 AFDKPKIL
+176 AFDKGKIL

-199 IAAASLNY
+199 IAASSLNY
-207 FAKELH
+207 FGKELH
-213 EMEIHEAAYLA
+213 ELQIHEAAYLA

-233 HPFRDTER
+233 HPYRDTER
-241 AIARRNW
+241 AIGRRNW
-248 VIDQMQDNGYVTA
+248 VIEQMRDNGYITA
-261 EQAEAAKA
+261 EQAEAAMA
-269 KGLSVTPRPFR
+269 KDLSVNPRPFR

-295 TLATRYGEEGLY
+295 TLASRYSEEGLY
-307 GGGLSVRTTLDPDL
+307 GGGLSVRTTLVPEL
-321 QVQARKALREGLVA
+321 QVKARKALREGLVA

-345 VDTIDVAGDWGKVL
+345 LDTVDLAGDWGETLAKQPVL
-359 AERDVPGDIE
+359 GDIA
-369 PWRLAVILEVSEDK
+369 PWQLAVILEVGDDK
-383 AVAGLRPTRTRS
+383 AVAGLRPRRTR
-395 AGLADERRQ
+395 AGTLEPERRR
-404 VTIPFAEIEWA
+404 VTIPFSEIEWA
-415 REQVMKRGVGQPGPK
+415 RKQVMKGEVGVRGPEVK
-430 VSAATEVLS
+430 SATEVLS
-439 VGDIVYIAPPKAG
+439 VGDIVYVAPPQPPEDDKQ
-452 DEETAQ
+452 EP
-458 DEQAAQDE
+458 AAQVE
-466 QTAQARDAEV
+466 T
-476 KEIAGH
+476 IAGYQ
-482 RVRPDAREGW
+482 VMPGSDDGW
-492 RLMQIPEVGGAL
+492 RLMQVPEVGGAL

-518 GGFSFDLSQFDRGIQ
+518 GGFSFDKSQFDRGIQ

-544 FVYTAALD
+544 FVYAAALD

-569 QEGEQGLWR
+569 QEGGQGLWR

-612 MPIIEEYARRFGIYD
+612 MPIIREYARRFGIYD
-627 DLLPVL
+627 DMLPVL

-647 VAAYSMLVNGG
+647 VAAYSMMVNGG
-658 NRITPTLIDRIQ
+658 KKITPTLIDRIQ
-670 NRYGETIWRHDQ
+670 NRYGETVWRHDQ
-682 RECAGCDAEA
+682 RECIGCEAEA
-692 WLGQNEPELIDNR
+692 WLGQDEAELIDNR

-727 GTGYRAKKI
+727 GTGYRAKAI
-736 GKPVAGKTGTTNEEK
+736 GKPVAGKTGTTNDER

-764 GVFVGFDTPQ
+764 GVFVGFDTPK

-789 FTDFMQSALA
+789 FTEFMQMALA
-799 DKPAVP
+799 GEAAVP
-805 FRQPEGIKLIRV
+805 FRAPEGIKLIRV
-817 NAKTGLRAQDGDQDV
+817 NPKTGLRAQEGDENV

-853 SAFAPGSE
+853 SAFTPGAEDETRS
-861 GENPRPE
+861 PE

>member
-1 MPFNLSVQPPHR
+1 
-13 PRRRKSI
+13 

-32 VIVFLTVAAAAA
+32 VIVFLAVSAGVA
-44 YILWQFSQDLP
+44 YVLWTYSQDLP

-82 AREDRLYVPV
+82 AREERLYVPI
-92 ETVPDLAVHAFISA
+92 ETVPDMVVRAFISA
-106 EDKNFFE
+106 EDKNFYE
-113 HGGIDLPAILRAV
+113 HGGIDIAAIFRAAVTNLR
-126 IVNIQNYQAGRRLVG
+126 NYQAGRRLVG

-146 QQVAKNFLLSS
+146 QQVAKNFLLSNV
-157 ERSIERKVKEAML
+157 RSFERKIKEAML

-176 AFDKPKIL
+176 AFDKGKIL

-190 IYFGMGSYG
+190 IYFGIGSYG

-207 FAKELH
+207 FGKELH
-213 EMEIHEAAYLA
+213 ELEVHEAAYLA

-233 HPFRDTER
+233 HPYRDTER
-241 AIARRNW
+241 AIDRRNW
-248 VIDQMQDNGYVTA
+248 VIDQMRDNGYVTA
-261 EQAEAAKA
+261 EQAETAKA
-269 KGLSVTPRPFR
+269 RDLSVNPRPFR

-295 TLATRYGEEGLY
+295 TLASRYSEEGLY
-307 GGGLSVRTTLDPDL
+307 GGGLSVRTTLDPEL
-321 QVQARKALREGLVA
+321 QVKARKALREGLVA

-345 VDTIDVAGDWGKVL
+345 IDNVDLAGDWGKTL
-359 AERDVPGDIE
+359 AEREVLGDIA
-369 PWRLAVILEVSEDK
+369 PWQLAVVLEVSDDK
-383 AVAGLRPTRTRS
+383 AVAGLRPRRTR
-395 AGLADERRQ
+395 AGSLEPERRK

-415 REQVMKRGVGQPGPK
+415 RKQVMKGEVGVRGPK
-430 VSAATEVLS
+430 VTSATEVLS
-439 VGDIVYIAPPKAG
+439 VGDVIYIAPPEAG
-452 DEETAQ
+452 EDTPQ
-458 DEQAAQDE
+458 D
-466 QTAQARDAEV
+466 QTADIKV
-476 KEIAGH
+476 IAGY
-482 RVRPDAREGW
+482 RVMPGRDDGW
-492 RLMQIPEVGGAL
+492 RLMQVPEVGGAM

-518 GGFSFDLSQFDRGIQ
+518 GGFSFDKSQFDRGIQ

-569 QEGEQGLWR
+569 QPGEQGLWR

-612 MPIIEEYARRFGIYD
+612 MPIIREYARRFGIYD
-627 DLLPVL
+627 DMMPVL

-658 NRITPTLIDRIQ
+658 KKITPTMIDRIQ
-670 NRYGETIWRHDQ
+670 NRYGETVWRHDQ
-682 RECAGCDAEA
+682 RECVSCEAEA
-692 WLGQNEPELIDNR
+692 WLGQDEPELIDNR
-705 ERVIDAMTAYQVVSI
+705 ERVIDAMTAYQMVSI

-727 GTGYRAKKI
+727 GTGYRAKEV
-736 GKPVAGKTGTTNEEK
+736 GKPLAGKTGTTNEER
-751 DAWFIGFAPDLAA
+751 DAWFVGFAPDLAA
-764 GVFVGFDTPQ
+764 GVFVGFDNPK

-789 FTDFMQSALA
+789 FTEFMKMALA
-799 DKPAVP
+799 DEAAVP
-805 FRQPEGIKLIRV
+805 FRAPEGIKLIRV
-817 NAKTGLRAQDGDQDV
+817 NAKTGLRAQEGDENV

-853 SAFAPGSE
+853 SAFSPGAEDETRS
-861 GENPRPE
+861 PE